1 MNAKDLLANP
11 RIPPLN
17 LQIRDKT
24 LNSPSLLN
32 CRCRRRHRRKQLGI
46 LSFPFNSFF
55 NVIEGRRARS
65 FTVNSLS
72 ESDVPDLPVEICMT
86 RTLDPALT
94 LADGMEKIK
103 EAIGK
108 LKADPPQSR
117 SSVLRFQRKPRYFLM
132 NIRCLRTPDVAKVP
146 IDSPLI
152 RAYGFVGINFDP
164 ESSEI
169 RLEDGS
175 IHLFIPQI
183 EVDEF
188 ANISILA
195 ATLVWDDFLCS
206 SFEEAIHSLESSV
219 NQLVY
224 SLPNFYSRNP
234 IFEAIDIISPIDEPQ
249 DDKWLSYFHGNFDVM
264 QVQNIKMIY
273 LNYDSLIQDWSGAD
287 ILQMLAVYHRPCCS
301 LEKCAN
307 INVLWASLIVE
318 ECVRL
323 GVTYFCIAPGL
334 RSSPLAIAAS
344 MHSLTTCISCF
355 DERSLAYHA
364 VGFARG
370 SNRPA
375 AVITSSGTAVS
386 NLLPAVV
393 EASNDFVPLLLLTA
407 DRPPELQDTGANQ
420 AINQVNHF
428 GSFVRFFFGLP
439 PPTDEIPA
447 RMGAPRKYSC
457 EWTLDCLRG
466 LDLWISKAEP
476 FTQYVNIHHLH
487 AFGGFHGK
495 FVEIIEIIQNSC
507 RGLLLIGAIHTE
519 DEIWAALVLAK
530 HLKWP
535 VITDILSGL
544 RLRKVLTSVSDI
556 EKHIFFVDHF
566 DHALLSDAVRSQA
579 QPDVVIQVEWEI
591 EFQIHAENSLTEPHV
606 AHVIME
612 ALRNDAALFIGNSMV
627 IRDADMY
634 GRGNTIDTINM
645 SRVMSNWKVPCQFL
659 RVAGNRGASG
669 IDGLLSTA
677 VGFATGCKKRVLCVV
692 GDMSFLHDTN
702 GLAILNQ
709 SILTK
714 SSQQAADCAMNV
726 LARFTYP
733 NNVFNGIASC
743 KINRMEYSLY
753 RKKLHREGF
762 VLSLFLDDGSVGFG
776 EVQICALL
784 DSEGTPKQTA
794 HIIAQLSNEGF
805 KTIKLKVARRS
816 NPDEDAAVIQE
827 IRKEVGYGI
836 NLRADANRIWTYEE
850 AIQFGSHL
858 KCCDLQYVEEPV
870 RREDDIIRFCEE
882 TGLPAALDETIDN
895 IEGDPL
901 DKLQHFV
908 HPRIVALVIKP
919 SMVGGFENATKIA
932 KWAHRHD
939 KMAVISSAFESSLSL
954 SAYVQFASYIESQN
968 KVICRMKNKE
978 LQMTVAHGLGTYRW
992 LREDLSTRPL
1002 KICVDPKGDT
1012 VEASVEDAER
1022 VVLVGYS
1029 MGARIALY
1037 MALRYTEKFYL
1048 TKALMVLK
1056 INGAVIISGSP
1067 GLKDE
1072 LGRRNRIKQDDAKA
1086 RYLLSHGLQ
1095 SFLEAWYA
1103 ADLWFSLRNH
1113 PHFQQ
1118 IVDTRARHKD
1128 ITNLARILSDSSV
1141 GRQPS
1146 LWEDLKHC
1154 ETSLLLVSGEK
1165 DAKFKQIAHQMHRE
1179 LISTSSGGDSQVDN
1193 LTAVIEVPDCG
1204 HVVHLENPL
1213 PLINAVRKFFNRL
1226 RERRSSNANNLQ
1238 NPIQRV
1244 CEGVSIKYEV
1254 SEEMAN
1260 YVRSRSMFLPK
1271 LIPPTV

>member
-1 MNAKDLLANP
+1 M
-11 RIPPLN
+11 
-17 LQIRDKT
+17 
-24 LNSPSLLN
+24 
-32 CRCRRRHRRKQLGI
+32 
-46 LSFPFNSFF
+46 
-55 NVIEGRRARS
+55 V
-65 FTVNSLS
+65 
-72 ESDVPDLPVEICMT
+72 
-86 RTLDPALT
+86 LT
-94 LADGMEKIK
+94 
-103 EAIGK
+103 
-108 LKADPPQSR
+108 
-117 SSVLRFQRKPRYFLM
+117 
-132 NIRCLRTPDVAKVP
+132 T
-146 IDSPLI
+146 IDSAVYSATQVPK
-152 RAYGFVGINFDP
+152 GPVHINCSFREP
-164 ESSEI
+164 
-169 RLEDGS
+169 LED
-175 IHLFIPQI
+175 IP
-183 EVDEF
+183 
-188 ANISILA
+188 
-195 ATLVWDDFLCS
+195 
-206 SFEEAIHSLESSV
+206 
-219 NQLVY
+219 
-224 SLPNFYSRNP
+224 
-234 IFEAIDIISPIDEPQ
+234 
-249 DDKWLSYFHGNFDVM
+249 
-264 QVQNIKMIY
+264 
-273 LNYDSLIQDWSGAD
+273 
-287 ILQMLAVYHRPCCS
+287 
-301 LEKCAN
+301 
-307 INVLWASLIVE
+307 
-318 ECVRL
+318 
-323 GVTYFCIAPGL
+323 
-334 RSSPLAIAAS
+334 
-344 MHSLTTCISCF
+344 
-355 DERSLAYHA
+355 
-364 VGFARG
+364 
-370 SNRPA
+370 
-375 AVITSSGTAVS
+375 
-386 NLLPAVV
+386 
-393 EASNDFVPLLLLTA
+393 
-407 DRPPELQDTGANQ
+407 
-420 AINQVNHF
+420 
-428 GSFVRFFFGLP
+428 
-439 PPTDEIPA
+439 
-447 RMGAPRKYSC
+447 C
-457 EWTLDCLRG
+457 EWTLDCLKG
-466 LDLWISKAEP
+466 LDLWISKAKP
-476 FTQYVNIHHLH
+476 FTQYINIHNFH

-495 FVEIIEIIQNSC
+495 FVEIVEIIQNSC
-507 RGLLLIGAIHTE
+507 RGLLVIGAIHTE

-566 DHALLSDAVRSQA
+566 DHALFSDAVRSQA
-579 QPDVVIQVEWEI
+579 QPDVVVQIGSRMTSKRIAQLLEACSLCSYILVENHPHRHDPSHIITHRVQSTICEFADALIKIDFPRKTGNWNSFLQVVNKMVEWEI
-591 EFQIHAENSLTEPHV
+591 EFQIHAENTMTEPHV

-634 GRGNTIDTINM
+634 GRGNTKDTINM
-645 SRVMSNWKVPCQFL
+645 SHVMSNWKVPCQFI

-709 SILTK
+709 RISRKPITILVINNHGGAIFSLLPVAGMTQPRILNQYFYTSHNISINNLCKAHSLKHLHVQTKEDLQNALLSAQQSQTDCIIEVESSIKSNAIFHRILTK
-714 SSQQAADCAMNV
+714 SARQAADCAMNV
-726 LARFTYP
+726 LTRFTYP

-753 RKKLHREGF
+753 RIQLSAPCTSTFLKEDRKKLHREGF

-776 EVQICALL
+776 EVAPTEIHKEDLLDVEEQLRFLLHMVHGAEISYLLSLLRGSFSSWIWRTLGIPSSSIFPSVRCGMEMAILHALAAKQGCYLVDVISGYGSSLMETSQLVKRESIINKSSPKVQICALL
-784 DSEGTPKQTA
+784 DSDGTPKQIA
-794 HIIAQLSNEGF
+794 HIIAQLSNAGF
-805 KTIKLKVARRS
+805 KTIKLKVARRT

-858 KCCDLQYVEEPV
+858 KCCDLQYIEEPV

-919 SMVGGFENATKIA
+919 SMVGGFENAMKIA
-932 KWAHRHD
+932 KWAHWHD
-939 KMAVISSAFESSLSL
+939 KMAVISCAFESSLSL

-968 KVICRMKNKE
+968 KVICRMMNKE
-978 LQMTVAHGLGTYRW
+978 LPMTVAHGLGTYRW

-1002 KICVDPKGDT
+1002 KICVDPNGDT
-1012 VEASVEDAER
+1012 VEAAVEDAGLLLQDFQINHEAIQRSYKEEQFRIYQTMITHDGFSCSFTIRDSGPHELNNIIIFLHGYLGTSEDWIPIMKALSVTARCISIDLPGHGGSRIQQHVDKGAEKEISISIELIANMLHKLITEISSER

-1037 MALRYTEKFYL
+1037 MALRYTKKFYL

-1067 GLKDE
+1067 GLRDE
-1072 LGRRNRIKQDDAKA
+1072 LGKRNRINQDDAKA

-1154 ETSLLLVSGEK
+1154 KMPLLLVSGEK

-1179 LISTSSGGDSQVDN
+1179 LISTSSGRDSQVDY
-1193 LTAVIEVPDCG
+1193 LTTVVEVPDCG

-1226 RERRSSNANNLQ
+1226 RKRRSSNANNLQ
-1238 NPIQRV
+1238 
-1244 CEGVSIKYEV
+1244 VSRWEQKQHE
-1254 SEEMAN
+1254 
-1260 YVRSRSMFLPK
+1260 
-1271 LIPPTV
+1271 

>member
-1 MNAKDLLANP
+1 MIGSRVDENVIDISRSAF
-11 RIPPLN
+11 
-17 LQIRDKT
+17 
-24 LNSPSLLN
+24 
-32 CRCRRRHRRKQLGI
+32 CRHRHRRRQFGI
-46 LSFPFNSFF
+46 LSFRSNSLF
-55 NVIEGRRARS
+55 NVIQGRRARS

-72 ESDVPDLPVEICMT
+72 ASDVPDLPVEICMT
-86 RTLDPALT
+86 RTLDPSLT

-108 LKADPPQSR
+108 LKADPPQCPSG
-117 SSVLRFQRKPRYFLM
+117 VFRF
-132 NIRCLRTPDVAKVP
+132 
-146 IDSPLI
+146 
-152 RAYGFVGINFDP
+152 
-164 ESSEI
+164 
-169 RLEDGS
+169 
-175 IHLFIPQI
+175 QI

-195 ATLVWDDFLCS
+195 ATLVWDDFYCS
-206 SFEEAIHSLESSV
+206 NFEEAIHSLESSLD
-219 NQLVY
+219 Q
-224 SLPNFYSRNP
+224 
-234 IFEAIDIISPIDEPQ
+234 
-249 DDKWLSYFHGNFDVM
+249 
-264 QVQNIKMIY
+264 
-273 LNYDSLIQDWSGAD
+273 
-287 ILQMLAVYHRPCCS
+287 LAVSHRPCCS
-301 LEKCAN
+301 LEKYAN

-323 GVTYFCIAPGL
+323 GVTYFCIAPGS

-344 MHSLTTCISCF
+344 THSLTTCISCF

-407 DRPPELQDTGANQ
+407 DRPPELLDTGANQ

-447 RMGAPRKYSC
+447 RMVLTTIDSAVYSATQVPKGPVHINCSFREPLEDIPC
-457 EWTLDCLRG
+457 EWTLDCLKG

-476 FTQYVNIHHLH
+476 FTQYINIHNLH

-495 FVEIIEIIQNSC
+495 FVEIVEIIQNSC

-566 DHALLSDAVRSQA
+566 DHALFSDAVRSQA
-579 QPDVVIQVEWEI
+579 QPDVVVQVEWEI
-591 EFQIHAENSLTEPHV
+591 EFQIHAENTLTEPHV

-634 GRGNTIDTINM
+634 GRGNTKDTINM

-709 SILTK
+709 RISRKPITILVINNHGGAIFSLLPVAGMTQPRILNQYFYTSHNISINNLCKAHRILTK
-714 SSQQAADCAMNV
+714 SARQAADCAMNV

-733 NNVFNGIASC
+733 NNVFNGITSC

-753 RKKLHREGF
+753 RIQLSAPCTSSFLKEDRKKLHREGF

-776 EVQICALL
+776 EVTPIEIHKEDLLDVEEQLRFLLHMVHGAEISYLLSLLRGSFSSWIWRTLGIPICALL
-784 DSEGTPKQTA
+784 DSDGTPKQIA
-794 HIIAQLSNEGF
+794 HIIAQLSNAGF
-805 KTIKLKVARRS
+805 KTIKLKVARRT

-858 KCCDLQYVEEPV
+858 KCCDLQYIEEPV

-908 HPRIVALVIKP
+908 HPKIVALVIKP
-919 SMVGGFENATKIA
+919 SMVGGFENAMKIA

-954 SAYVQFASYIESQN
+954 SAYVQFASYIESHN
-968 KVICRMKNKE
+968 KVICRMMNKE
-978 LQMTVAHGLGTYRW
+978 LPMTVAHGLGTYRW

-1002 KICVDPKGDT
+1002 KICVDPNGDT
-1012 VEASVEDAER
+1012 VEASVEDAEQHNHLSSWISWYKR
-1022 VVLVGYS
+1022 GLDSNHEGPIS
-1029 MGARIALY
+1029 HC
-1037 MALRYTEKFYL
+1037 KFYL

-1072 LGRRNRIKQDDAKA
+1072 LGRRNRINQDDAKA
-1086 RYLLSHGLQ
+1086 HYLLSHGLQ

-1118 IVDTRARHKD
+1118 IVDTRARQKD

-1154 ETSLLLVSGEK
+1154 ETPLLLVSGEK

-1193 LTAVIEVPDCG
+1193 LTAVVEVPDCG

-1226 RERRSSNANNLQ
+1226 CKRRSSNANNLQ
-1238 NPIQRV
+1238 VNP
-1244 CEGVSIKYEV
+1244 
-1254 SEEMAN
+1254 
-1260 YVRSRSMFLPK
+1260 
-1271 LIPPTV
+1271 